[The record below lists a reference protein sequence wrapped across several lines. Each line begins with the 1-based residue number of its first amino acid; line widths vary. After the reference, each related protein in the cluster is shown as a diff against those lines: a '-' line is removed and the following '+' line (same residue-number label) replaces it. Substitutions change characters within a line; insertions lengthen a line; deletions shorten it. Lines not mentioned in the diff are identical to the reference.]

1 MTGLSG
7 MTALVTGGARGQ
19 GAATVQRLVRE
30 GARVVIAD
38 VLDEQGRELRD
49 AIGDLT
55 VYEHL
60 DVTDPAQWEAVVERH
75 PELTILVNNA
85 GVFEATSLLDTDEDL
100 WHRMVAVNQ
109 TGPFLGMRALARR
122 LVDRGEPGAI
132 VNISSVAGLRGAEA
146 IAYSAAKWGL
156 RGLTRS
162 VARELAPHGI
172 RVNSIHPGFVDTAMI
187 EAIPDLEGFTRTIPM
202 GRLGQPSEVA
212 SLVAFLVSDDSSYI
226 TGCEHV
232 IDGGWCA

>member
-1 MTGLSG
+1 
-7 MTALVTGGARGQ
+7 
-19 GAATVQRLVRE
+19 
-30 GARVVIAD
+30 
-38 VLDEQGRELRD
+38 
-49 AIGDLT
+49 
-55 VYEHL
+55 
-60 DVTDPAQWEAVVERH
+60 
-75 PELTILVNNA
+75 
-85 GVFEATSLLDTDEDL
+85 
-100 WHRMVAVNQ
+100 
-109 TGPFLGMRALARR
+109 
-122 LVDRGEPGAI
+122 
-132 VNISSVAGLRGAEA
+132 
-146 IAYSAAKWGL
+146 
-156 RGLTRS
+156 